1 MRKHWVVIAV
11 AALSTLA
18 LACSGQPD
26 TKGNPI
32 TNARVQSATP
42 SAGTHLAP
50 GAPDPA
56 RTAEHIIIS
65 PTPAKPATPS
75 VPTINEGTWTV
86 GEDFPAGTYKTT
98 GSGPDCYWQ
107 ISPAGSNGSQIT
119 DNHLGG
125 GNLRVTLKAGQEF
138 TTERCGVWTK
148 VG

>member
-1 MRKHWVVIAV
+1 MRRQHWFIIGL
-11 AALSTLA
+11 AALTTLA
-18 LACSGQPD
+18 LACSGQGG

-42 SAGTHLAP
+42 SATGNLAP
-50 GAPDPA
+50 SPVVVV
-56 RTAEHIIIS
+56 IS

-86 GEDFPAGTYKTT
+86 GEDFPAGTYRTT